1 MKSKDTGHMKSPTKT
16 NVLTPPTKIEIV
28 HSTYNRSNGSC
39 KKLPSKEFFTHKQ
52 NRQQNMGPS
61 CEKGDFKRFFTSS
74 WSWNM
79 GKMKTSFSVCVELQ
93 VKTFCSPTLNTLQ
106 AKRIVENF
114 FSLWGF
120 QRELFQK
127 KTHTVCIRN

>member
-1 MKSKDTGHMKSPTKT
+1 MRIYSTFCNIITYNFSDKLDQILQVRMKSKDTGHMKSPTKT

-74 WSWNM
+74 
-79 GKMKTSFSVCVELQ
+79 
-93 VKTFCSPTLNTLQ
+93 
-106 AKRIVENF
+106 
-114 FSLWGF
+114 
-120 QRELFQK
+120 
-127 KTHTVCIRN
+127 